1 MLPDVQVVDALELS
15 RVTLRKIKQNLWWAF
30 MYNIVSKPKSDGN
43 N

>member
-30 MYNIVSKPKSDGN
+30 MYNIVSKSKSDGN